1 MHIITQT
8 PRLII
13 REFLP
18 EELDAYLN
26 HFNDEEVCRY
36 IPRRTTEERIS
47 IFNGG
52 MEEYALTKQLGKWGI
67 FDKAT
72 GKLIGSCL
80 LRYFNN
86 EPDKTEIGYSLDRH
100 CWGLGIGSE
109 MATAMVAYSFSFP
122 DTKEMVGVTT
132 LENIGSQRVLEKA
145 GLKRG
150 ENIVKDGLEL
160 AYFSLKRSY
169 SKII

>member
-36 IPRRTTEERIS
+36 IPKRTTAERIN
-47 IFNGG
+47 IFNAAL
-52 MEEYALTKQLGKWGI
+52 EEYTQTKRLGKWGM
-67 FDKAT
+67 FLKEN
-72 GKLIGSCL
+72 GELIGSCL
-80 LRYFNN
+80 LRIYDSS
-86 EPDKTEIGYSLDRH
+86 PAQIEIGYSMDKKY
-100 CWGLGIGSE
+100 WGQGIGTE
-109 MATAMVAYSFSFP
+109 MARALVEYAFTFDDVTEIVA
-122 DTKEMVGVTT
+122 VTT

-145 GLKRG
+145 GLPRQDNVHRHG
-150 ENIVKDGLEL
+150 ELL
-160 AYFSLKRSY
+160 AYFSVTK
-169 SKII
+169 